1 MTTPRYTHGHDESV
15 LRSHAWRTVENSAAY
30 LQKHL
35 TPGSSLL
42 DVGCGPGTITVDFA
56 RRLAPGRVVGI
67 DPSAEVLQGARAT
80 ADAAGVAVDFIEAS
94 IGDDPSVWAPDGER
108 FDIVHAHQVLQHL
121 PDPVAALRDMRAAC
135 APGGLVAARDSDY
148 AGFFWYP
155 RLPELDEWLALY
167 RTVARISGGEPDAA
181 RHLKAWAR
189 AAGFTE
195 FSVIPDIWCFP
206 TGPERQWWGS
216 LWADRIRRSTVAE
229 TALSEGLATAADLER
244 IAAGWLEWAAGTDAL
259 LVIPHLALLARNTAE

>member
-30 LQKHL
+30 LEPYL

-42 DVGCGPGTITVDFA
+42 DVGCGPGTITADFA

-67 DPSAEVLQGARAT
+67 DPSAEVLSRARA
-80 ADAAGVAVDFIEAS
+80 AAGATVDFVQAS
-94 IGDDPSVWAPDGER
+94 IDDDPRAWAPDGEL

-121 PDPVAALRDMRAAC
+121 PDPVAALRAMRGAC
-135 APGGLVAARDSDY
+135 SPGGIVAARDSDY

-155 RLPELDEWLALY
+155 QIPELDEWLTLY
-167 RTVARISGGEPDAA
+167 RAVARVSGGEPDAA

-195 FSVIPDIWCFP
+195 FSVIPEIWCFDSDS
-206 TGPERQWWGS
+206 ERHWWGTM
-216 LWADRIRRSTVAE
+216 WADRIRRSTVAE
-229 TALSEGLATAADLER
+229 TALAGGLATEADLER
-244 IAAGWLEWAAGTDAL
+244 IARGWLQWAEATDGMLA
-259 LVIPHLALLARNTAE
+259 IPHLALLARNTPQ